1 MNPVLEQIETLKR
14 LKEEFYDFRYEIQNK
29 MNVFSQQINYLG
41 KAGLPD
47 SVLEHYWKEYYT
59 PLDDKFQ
66 DVYKD
71 IDGNLIF
78 IDRLIDQFI
87 TFLGEQ

>member
-14 LKEEFYDFRYEIQNK
+14 LKEEFCDFRYEIQNR
-29 MNVFSQQINYLG
+29 MDDFSQQINYLG
-41 KAGLPD
+41 KAGLTD

-71 IDGNLIF
+71 IDGNIEF
-78 IDRLIDQFI
+78 IDSL
-87 TFLGEQ
+87 LGRILTILDEH